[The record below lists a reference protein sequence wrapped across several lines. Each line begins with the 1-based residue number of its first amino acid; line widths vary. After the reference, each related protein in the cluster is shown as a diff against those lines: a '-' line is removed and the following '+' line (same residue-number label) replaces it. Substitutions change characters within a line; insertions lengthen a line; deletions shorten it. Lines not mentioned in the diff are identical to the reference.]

1 MAGKESRRGKVANSR
16 RSERKKRERNQ
27 SLGRRHSAL
36 TKKINLLNEELK
48 MEVGQDNDPEI
59 ILAIQKKINEAT
71 VKRDKVARLE
81 DRKNGPQTH
90 HGSIFCSKKRETMNS
105 MKVWRSKWNKAMDG
119 SEDHLPTEQTALRG
133 FQPRDQQDLR
143 DRTAANQCKLD
154 KASASIKQQQ
164 GYELA

>member
-36 TKKINLLNEELK
+36 TKQINLLNEELK
-48 MEVGQDNDPEI
+48 VEVGQDNDPEI
-59 ILAIQKKINEAT
+59 VLAIQKKIDEAT
-71 VKRDKVARLE
+71 VKRNKVARLE

-90 HGSIFCSKKRETMNS
+90 HGSIFCSKKRRVERNMAA
-105 MKVWRSKWNKAMDG
+105 WRAKWNKAMDG
-119 SEDHLPTEQTALRG
+119 SEDHLPTKQTALRD

-143 DRTAANQCKLD
+143 DRTAAHQRKLE
-154 KASASIKQQQ
+154 KAAASIKQQQ